1 MGLTDRVGSN
11 SSTRCKFRSEFG
23 STLDARF
30 KLVSKSY
37 IDLGQGLLLRLELSI
52 KSGSGHCK
60 STILQIKKN
69 RKSHTCTIK
78 KKKKVDQ
85 EQRRRNQTAE
95 PSKILKVEYE
105 PSQVRFRGS
114 FHS

>member
-11 SSTRCKFRSEFG
+11 SSTRSKFRSEFG

-30 KLVSKSY
+30 KLVSKSF
-37 IDLGQGLLLRLELSI
+37 IDLGPKSGSQARISI

-60 STILQIKKN
+60 STILQIKKIEN
-69 RKSHTCTIK
+69 NTHAQL

-105 PSQVRFRGS
+105 PSQVRFWGS

>member
-1 MGLTDRVGSN
+1 MH
-11 SSTRCKFRSEFG
+11 K
-23 STLDARF
+23 
-30 KLVSKSY
+30 
-37 IDLGQGLLLRLELSI
+37 
-52 KSGSGHCK
+52 
-60 STILQIKKN
+60 
-69 RKSHTCTIK
+69 K